1 MRGKR
6 KVPSVSIIA
15 AMDSVRGIGKGN
27 KLMWHI
33 GEDMKHFKEVT
44 SGHVV
49 IMGRKTF
56 ESIGRPLP
64 NRVNIVVTSN
74 REFKAKGIT
83 IANSFKEALEIA
95 REKEDEEI
103 FVIGGGQIYEQAI
116 PIANKLY
123 LTIVEGNFGADTF
136 FPNLGDFGSVIWE
149 KSSSSEGYRYKF
161 LEIERR
167 KGNDEKK

>member
-6 KVPSVSIIA
+6 RVPKVSIIA

-33 GEDMKHFKEVT
+33 KEDMKHFKEVT

-49 IMGRKTF
+49 IMGRKTY
-56 ESIGRPLP
+56 ESIGRALSK
-64 NRVNIVVTSN
+64 RVNIIVTKN
-74 REFKAKGIT
+74 QDLKAEGCI
-83 IANSFKEALEIA
+83 IASSFEEALDIA
-95 REKEDEEI
+95 KRQENEEI
-103 FVIGGGQIYEQAI
+103 FIIGGGQIYEQAM
-116 PIANKLY
+116 PIADKLY

-136 FPNLGDFGSVIWE
+136 FPKFDDFGSVIFE
-149 KSSSSEGYRYKF
+149 KSSSSEGSRYKF

-167 KGNDEKK
+167 KDDYEKK